1 MPIASPAKP
10 GAGIL
15 RRCQRVAALASLA
28 VLGALPAFSTAAQ
41 DNPSAAA
48 AKAPLPVVAHLDLQR
63 YSGTWHEIARL
74 PNSFQKKCVGG
85 DVSAQ
90 YTPLPSGEVSV
101 LNSCRLADGSLS
113 QAQGLARRMPPKEG
127 EAPDVGRLQVRFA
140 PSWLSWLPMVWGDYW
155 VMDIAEDYST
165 VLVGTPDRKYLW
177 LLARQ
182 PRMAPADVQ
191 RWLDKATALGFD
203 KQAVTL
209 TATANPAPAP
219 APAPVKP

>member
-1 MPIASPAKP
+1 MPIASPAS
-10 GAGIL
+10 A
-15 RRCQRVAALASLA
+15 RRAPKTLQRYRQLAFLAALA
-28 VLGALPAFSTAAQ
+28 ALPALAASAQ
-41 DNPSAAA
+41 DSTSPSA

-101 LNSCRLADGSLS
+101 LNSCRLTDGSIS
-113 QAQGLARRMPPKEG
+113 QAQGLARRVPAKEG

-140 PSWLSWLPMVWGDYW
+140 PAWLSWLPLVWGDYW

-165 VLVGTPDRKYLW
+165 VLVGTPDRQYLW

-191 RWLDKATALGFD
+191 RWLDKAAALGFD

-209 TATANPAPAP
+209 TAAPAP
-219 APAPVKP
+219 APAQ

>member
-1 MPIASPAKP
+1 MPITSPASPVP
-10 GAGIL
+10 GIE
-15 RRCQRVAALASLA
+15 RRYRRVAALASLA
-28 VLGALPAFSTAAQ
+28 ALTALPAFSAGAQ
-41 DNPSAAA
+41 SDASAAA

-85 DVSAQ
+85 DVSAE

-113 QAQGLARRMPPKEG
+113 QAQGLARRVPAKEG
-127 EAPDVGRLQVRFA
+127 EAPDVGRLEVRFA

-155 VMDIAEDYST
+155 VMDIADDYST
-165 VLVGTPDRKYLW
+165 VLVGTPDRQYLW

-182 PRMAPADVQ
+182 PRMPAADVQ
-191 RWLDKATALGFD
+191 RWLDKAAALGFD

-209 TATANPAPAP
+209 TAADTT

>member
-1 MPIASPAKP
+1 MPIASPARAAP
-10 GAGIL
+10 GIL
-15 RRCQRVAALASLA
+15 RRCQRAAALASLA
-28 VLGALPAFSTAAQ
+28 VLAVLPAFSAAAQ
-41 DNPSAAA
+41 DNPGTSAAQ
-48 AKAPLPVVAHLDLQR
+48 APLPVVAHLDLQR

-90 YTPLPSGEVSV
+90 YTPLPSGGVSV

-113 QAQGLARRMPPKEG
+113 QAQALARRVPPKEG

-165 VLVGTPDRKYLW
+165 VLVGTPDRQYLW

-191 RWLDKATALGFD
+191 RWLDKAAALGFD

-209 TATANPAPAP
+209 TAAAD
-219 APAPVKP
+219 PAPVKP

>member
-1 MPIASPAKP
+1 MLITSPASPAP
-10 GAGIL
+10 GIK
-15 RRCQRVAALASLA
+15 RRYRRVAALASLA
-28 VLGALPAFSTAAQ
+28 ALAVLSAFSASAQ
-41 DNPSAAA
+41 DKPSASA

-85 DVSAQ
+85 DVSAD

-101 LNSCRLADGSLS
+101 LNSCRLADGSIS
-113 QAQGLARRMPPKEG
+113 QAQGLARRVPAREG

-165 VLVGTPDRKYLW
+165 VLVGTPDRQYLW

-182 PRMAPADVQ
+182 PRMPAAEVK
-191 RWLDKATALGFD
+191 RWLDKAAAQGFD
-203 KQAVTL
+203 TQAVTL
-209 TATANPAPAP
+209 TAPAD
-219 APAPVKP
+219 PAPVKP